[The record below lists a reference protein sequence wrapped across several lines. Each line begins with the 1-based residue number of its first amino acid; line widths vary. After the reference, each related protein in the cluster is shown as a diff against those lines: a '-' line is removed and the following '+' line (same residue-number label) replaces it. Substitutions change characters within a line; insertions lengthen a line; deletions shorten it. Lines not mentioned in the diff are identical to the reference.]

1 MLNYNSYY
9 KIADDVLA
17 KIGLPDT
24 SEMTDELAQEFN
36 DKYLKDDSIIDSLV
50 RDEVAKYDTSDNVP
64 SDVEDIIN
72 NASDEVFF
80 KIDDTITEFEQMSS
94 DEVYSKLV
102 TAYEGIVNAIKNA
115 DIPGVAK
122 IDTEFQPADPDV
134 GIFNEEREISITL
147 DNGSNISVIVEF
159 YDKDFVG
166 I

>member
-9 KIADDVLA
+9 KIADAVLA

-24 SEMTDELAQEFN
+24 SEMTDELAKEFN
-36 DKYLKDDSIIDSLV
+36 DKYLKDDSVITDLV
-50 RDEVAKYDTSDNVP
+50 KEEMANYDTSDNVP

-72 NASDEVFF
+72 NASDEVFY

-115 DIPGVAK
+115 DIPGVADV
-122 IDTEFQPADPDV
+122 DTEFQPADPDV
-134 GIFNEEREISITL
+134 GIFDEERGISITL
-147 DNGSNISVIVEF
+147 DNGSNISLIVEF
-159 YDKDFVG
+159 YDK
-166 I
+166 

>member
-1 MLNYNSYY
+1 MLNYYSYY

-134 GIFNEEREISITL
+134 GIFDEERGISITL
-147 DNGSNISVIVEF
+147 DNGSNISLIVEF
-159 YDKDFVG
+159 YDK
-166 I
+166 